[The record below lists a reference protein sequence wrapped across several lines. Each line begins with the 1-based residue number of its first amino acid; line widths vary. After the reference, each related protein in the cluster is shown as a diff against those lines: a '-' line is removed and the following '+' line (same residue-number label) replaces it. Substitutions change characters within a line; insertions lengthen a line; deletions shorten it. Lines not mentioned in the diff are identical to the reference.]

1 MASCGSTENV
11 RVSRKFPH
19 SCAYHFQWALGR
31 VSFCTKSLGN
41 LSNGPLICVISSAI
55 IEDVED
61 LRTAGLAC
69 VAYYYFD
76 FRDSA
81 KQNRC
86 GLLCSL
92 LEQLGA
98 QSNPC
103 YDILSRLYST
113 HAAGTRKATDARL
126 AQCLKDVLKF
136 PEQPTTYIFV
146 DALDECPNFSGIPTP
161 REKVLEFVAD
171 LAAMRIP
178 NLRICVT
185 SRPVMDIQSVLQ
197 PLASVQVSLHEES
210 GQQRDLLDYI
220 SNTVHSD
227 IRMRRWRDWEKRLV
241 VDTLSRKADGM

>member
-11 RVSRKFPH
+11 RVSRKLPH
-19 SCAYHFQWALGR
+19 SCVYHFQWALGR

-41 LSNGPLICVISSAI
+41 LSNGPLICAISSAI

-61 LRTAGLAC
+61 LRAAGLAC